1 MNFFV
6 QKYKKSPRKKNH
18 NVSLS
23 RDIGFVLEYALA
35 MGTISK
41 HTRDERIIS
50 NNTEEIVSA
59 VRPISKFVF
68 DLIL

>member
-1 MNFFV
+1 MIFFCTEV
-6 QKYKKSPRKKNH
+6 KKIATKKNH

-35 MGTISK
+35 MGPISK

-50 NNTEEIVSA
+50 NNTEDIVSA